1 MLYSFAFLPSV
12 RSLQHWSGGNGIF
25 ITLIRS
31 HVLDCPFEV
40 WFPVSSCQERILGT
54 ADFLLLFLCICKFS
68 LVSFLFFC
76 FTCLCFPLL
85 SKPASLP
92 HTGSPPPLDHYHP
105 SIFLHQH
112 LRVIFPFSL
121 LCLILSILPSFFF
134 HLFLKLFSAL
144 CFWLVLSGLSKMFFR
159 LLMPLAEVEKS
170 LKMNQMILWDF
181 VQSTQKV
188 EATLI
193 A

>member
-1 MLYSFAFLPSV
+1 MS
-12 RSLQHWSGGNGIF
+12 SG
-25 ITLIRS
+25 
-31 HVLDCPFEV
+31 
-40 WFPVSSCQERILGT
+40 QERILGT

-85 SKPASLP
+85 TKPASLP

-105 SIFLHQH
+105 SIFLHQY
-112 LRVIFPFSL
+112 LRMIFPLSL

-134 HLFLKLFSAL
+134 HLLLNLFSAVPDS
-144 CFWLVLSGLSKMFFR
+144 CFLVFLRCSLG
-159 LLMPLAEVEKS
+159 EVEKS
-170 LKMNQMILWDF
+170 LKMNQVILWDF

-193 A
+193 FKSMGFRTNFQFLCLLNVY